1 MKKSKLPAAA
11 SVAASVASETEHL
24 IEERIELL
32 EWKSNGDFG
41 IKVEDNARPKNWF
54 LGTGEE
60 KLNLLWVLVLELG
73 LGFFGEMRGV
83 REMCEAMAISIAR
96 SISQLL

>member
-32 EWKSNGDFG
+32 EWKLNGDFG
-41 IKVEDNARPKNWF
+41 IKV
-54 LGTGEE
+54 
-60 KLNLLWVLVLELG
+60 
-73 LGFFGEMRGV
+73 
-83 REMCEAMAISIAR
+83 
-96 SISQLL
+96 